1 MENHDFQSII
11 EGESRRSNSVHYL
24 NTHENISKETVKEY
38 SEEAKEELYQEKK
51 EKEIFVENERKSN
64 EAEMHNNSRVDGSP
78 VSNRMYLAQHSA
90 LLIAC
95 ELKCKVIWRI
105 IISSI

>member
-24 NTHENISKETVKEY
+24 NTHENIPKESVKEY
-38 SEEAKEELYQEKK
+38 PEETKEELYQEKK

-64 EAEMHNNSRVDGSP
+64 EVEKKEGTQAGS
-78 VSNRMYLAQHSA
+78 
-90 LLIAC
+90 
-95 ELKCKVIWRI
+95 
-105 IISSI
+105 